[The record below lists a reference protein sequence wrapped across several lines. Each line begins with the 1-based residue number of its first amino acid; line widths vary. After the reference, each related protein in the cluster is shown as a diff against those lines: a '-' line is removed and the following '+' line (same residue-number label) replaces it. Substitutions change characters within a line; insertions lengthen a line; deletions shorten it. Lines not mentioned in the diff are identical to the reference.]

1 MHLTQKERSLLKDMQ
16 SHESICIAK
25 YNNYAQQAQDP
36 QPQQL
41 FNSYAQKE
49 QQHYDT
55 LDQLLQGQ
63 VPDMAQNQGQNQGQD
78 QLSNQAQSRWT
89 AQMNSPSTQTGLVN
103 ESDALL
109 CSDALMTEK
118 YVSGAYDTVVF
129 EAANPTVR
137 QVVQHIQDEEQQ
149 HGEGIF
155 NYMSEHGMYQVR

>member
-16 SHESICIAK
+16 SHESVCIAK
-25 YNNYAQQAQDP
+25 YENYAQQAQDP
-36 QPQQL
+36 QLQQL
-41 FNSYAQKE
+41 FSNYAQTE

-55 LDQLLQGQ
+55 LAQVLQGQ
-63 VPDMAQNQGQNQGQD
+63 APNMTQSQGQSAQQSPGQW
-78 QLSNQAQSRWT
+78 ST
-89 AQMNSPSTQTGLVN
+89 QMNEPAAKTGFMN
-103 ESDALL
+103 EADALL

-155 NYMSEHGMYQVR
+155 NYMNSHGMYQLQ